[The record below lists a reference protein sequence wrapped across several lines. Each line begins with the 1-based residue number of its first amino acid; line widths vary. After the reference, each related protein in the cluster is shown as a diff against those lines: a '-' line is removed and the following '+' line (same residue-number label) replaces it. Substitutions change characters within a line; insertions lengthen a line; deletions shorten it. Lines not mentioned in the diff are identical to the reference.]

1 MSDVYKQL
9 QEKFILPNAREDWSE
24 YRTSLT
30 KLVNAQAGEHVL
42 VIGAGRCNDI
52 ELSDLHFDRITLMDV
67 DEAAMREAVEE
78 LSPEFR
84 DRVSVRCASVTGIEE
99 ADVMAF
105 CDRVLNRVR
114 SLGTGFTAA
123 RLAGC
128 MHEELDRLEDRLS
141 GLANRLETLLPVDT
155 YDVIVMNGVC
165 SQLFSMLLFFIRSVV
180 ASVSDAIVRETS
192 SGSDA
197 VFPEQVNVAE
207 IAEKRL
213 SEMNVSVIPIVNR
226 AIIRAT
232 RKTAIFGNE
241 DPEDGHVE
249 GAYHCISDVR
259 ENYSPEEQTLF
270 WTFHKARNVIY
281 RMTIQIVDK
290 GGVIWKEER

>member
-165 SQLFSMLLFFIRSVV
+165 SQLFSMLLFFIRSVA
-180 ASVSDAIVRETS
+180 ASVAGAISTEQSNVSAEGIVET
-192 SGSDA
+192 
-197 VFPEQVNVAE
+197 
-207 IAEKRL
+207 AEKRL
-213 SEMNVSVIPIVNR
+213 SEMNASVIPIVNR
-226 AIIRAT
+226 AIIRAA